1 MYFTKYMKDYLNYD
15 GLAVMAH
22 RGGSLEAPENTI
34 ESFKYSLEIGS
45 DIIETDIQLSSD
57 GVPYIFHDDDLKRI
71 LGIHKNFN
79 ELLSSEIDELN
90 IFGDYKIPTLE
101 ETLKQFPNTRFQI
114 DFKTDEVVDPAIEI
128 INKFPHIKKNLC
140 VASFSSR
147 RLQNIKSKLSGIT
160 YSMGPHEVLK
170 LLLKSFGLY
179 RSKVSGDCLQ
189 IPIYRYGIKIV
200 TKRFVDFCKHEN
212 IKISVW
218 TINSTE
224 EMNYLID
231 LKVDGIITDKPKALI
246 DLLTS
251 TNT

>member
-1 MYFTKYMKDYLNYD
+1 MEDYLNYD

-57 GVPYIFHDDDLKRI
+57 GIPYIFHDDDLKRI
-71 LGIHKNFN
+71 LGVEKNFN
-79 ELLSSEIDELN
+79 ELSSSEINELN
-90 IFGDYKIPTLE
+90 IFGNYKIPSLE
-101 ETLKQFPNTRFQI
+101 DTLKQFPNTRFQI

-128 INKFPHIKKNLC
+128 INKFPYIKKNLC
-140 VASFSSR
+140 VASFSSK
-147 RLQNIKSKLSGIT
+147 RLQKIKSKLKDVT
-160 YSMGPHEVLK
+160 YSMGPLEVLK

-179 RSKVSGDCLQ
+179 RGKISGDCLQ

-200 TKRFVDFCKHEN
+200 TKRFVDFCKSEN
-212 IKISVW
+212 LKISVW
-218 TINSTE
+218 TINSAE
-224 EMNYLID
+224 EMDYLIG
-231 LKVDGIITDKPKALI
+231 LKVDGVITDKPKALI

-251 TNT
+251 INT

>member
-1 MYFTKYMKDYLNYD
+1 MKDYLNYN

-34 ESFKYSLEIGS
+34 ESFKYAIEIGS

-71 LGIHKNFN
+71 PGIEKNFN
-79 ELLSSEIDELN
+79 DLLASEIDELN
-90 IFGDYKIPTLE
+90 IFGDFKIPTLE
-101 ETLKQFPNTRFQI
+101 ETLKQFPDTKFQI

-140 VASFSSR
+140 VASFSSQ
-147 RLQNIKSKLSGIT
+147 RLQKIKSKLSDVT

-170 LLLKSFGLY
+170 LLLKSFGIY
-179 RSKVSGDCLQ
+179 RGEVGGDCLQ

-200 TKRFVDFCKHEN
+200 SKRFVDFCKREN

-218 TINSTE
+218 TINSIE
-224 EMNYLID
+224 EMDYLID
-231 LKVDGIITDKPKALI
+231 LDVDGIITDKPKALI
-246 DLLTS
+246 NLLAS
-251 TNT
+251 KNT

>member
-1 MYFTKYMKDYLNYD
+1 MKDYLNYN

-34 ESFKYSLEIGS
+34 ESFKYAIEIGS

-71 LGIHKNFN
+71 PGIEKDFN
-79 ELLSSEIDELN
+79 DLLASEIDELN
-90 IFGDYKIPTLE
+90 IFGDFKIPTLE
-101 ETLKQFPNTRFQI
+101 ETLKQFPDTKFQI

-140 VASFSSR
+140 VASFSSQ
-147 RLQNIKSKLSGIT
+147 RLQKIKSKLSDVT

-170 LLLKSFGLY
+170 LLLKSFGIY
-179 RSKVSGDCLQ
+179 RGEVGGDCLQ

-200 TKRFVDFCKHEN
+200 TKRFVDFCKREN

-218 TINSTE
+218 TINSIE
-224 EMNYLID
+224 EMNYLIGLD
-231 LKVDGIITDKPKALI
+231 VDGIITDKPKALI
-246 DLLTS
+246 NLLAS
-251 TNT
+251 RNT

>member
-1 MYFTKYMKDYLNYD
+1 MKDYLNYN

-34 ESFKYSLEIGS
+34 ESFKYAIEIGS

-71 LGIHKNFN
+71 PGIEKDFN
-79 ELLSSEIDELN
+79 DLLASEIDELN
-90 IFGDYKIPTLE
+90 IFGDFKIPTLE
-101 ETLKQFPNTRFQI
+101 ETLKQFPDTKFQI

-140 VASFSSR
+140 VASFSSQ
-147 RLQNIKSKLSGIT
+147 RLQKIKSKLSDVT
-160 YSMGPHEVLK
+160 YSMGPHEVFK
-170 LLLKSFGLY
+170 LLLKSFGIY
-179 RSKVSGDCLQ
+179 RGEVGGDCLQ

-200 TKRFVDFCKHEN
+200 TKRFVDFCKREN

-224 EMNYLID
+224 EMDYLID
-231 LKVDGIITDKPKALI
+231 LDVDGIITDKPKALI
-246 DLLTS
+246 NLLAS
-251 TNT
+251 RNT

>member
-1 MYFTKYMKDYLNYD
+1 MKDYLNYN

-71 LGIHKNFN
+71 SGIEKSFN
-79 ELLSSEIDELN
+79 KFCSSEINKLN
-90 IFGDYKIPTLE
+90 IFGDCKIPTLE
-101 ETLKQFPNTRFQI
+101 ETLKQFPNTKFQI

-128 INKFPHIKKNLC
+128 INKLPHVKKNLC
-140 VASFSSR
+140 VASFSSH
-147 RLQNIKSKLSGIT
+147 RLRKIKTKLSDVT
-160 YSMGPHEVLK
+160 YSMGPHEVLR

-179 RSKVSGDCLQ
+179 KGKVSGDCLQ
-189 IPIYRYGIKIV
+189 IPIYRYGVKIV
-200 TKRFVDFCKHEN
+200 TKRFVNYCKKHN

-218 TINSTE
+218 TINNIE
-224 EMNYLID
+224 EMDYLID
-231 LKVDGIITDKPKALI
+231 LKVDGIITDRPKVLI
-246 DLLTS
+246 DLLS
-251 TNT
+251 SRNA

>member
-1 MYFTKYMKDYLNYD
+1 MKDYLNYN

-34 ESFKYSLEIGS
+34 ESFKYAIEIGS

-71 LGIHKNFN
+71 PGIEKNFN
-79 ELLSSEIDELN
+79 DLLASEIDELN
-90 IFGDYKIPTLE
+90 IFGDFKIPTLE
-101 ETLKQFPNTRFQI
+101 ETLKQFPDTKFQI

-128 INKFPHIKKNLC
+128 INKLPHVKKNLC
-140 VASFSSR
+140 IASFSSQ
-147 RLQNIKSKLSGIT
+147 RLQKIKSKLSDVT

-170 LLLKSFGLY
+170 LLLKSFGIY
-179 RSKVSGDCLQ
+179 RGEVGGDCLQ
-189 IPIYRYGIKIV
+189 IPVYRYGIKIV
-200 TKRFVDFCKHEN
+200 TKRFVDFCKREN

-224 EMNYLID
+224 EMDYLID
-231 LKVDGIITDKPKALI
+231 LDVDGIITDKPKALI
-246 DLLTS
+246 NLLAS
-251 TNT
+251 KNT